1 MGVNPLIGSPFKP
14 QFVDMRDCYNS
25 ELRKKFMGL
34 ACKHEVHIQ
43 QGVYVAQSGP
53 TFETRA
59 EYKFYSLIGG
69 DAMGMSTIPECIV
82 AN

>member
-34 ACKHEVHIQ
+34 ACKNEVHIQ
-43 QGVYVAQSGP
+43 QGVYVA
-53 TFETRA
+53 
-59 EYKFYSLIGG
+59 
-69 DAMGMSTIPECIV
+69 
-82 AN
+82 